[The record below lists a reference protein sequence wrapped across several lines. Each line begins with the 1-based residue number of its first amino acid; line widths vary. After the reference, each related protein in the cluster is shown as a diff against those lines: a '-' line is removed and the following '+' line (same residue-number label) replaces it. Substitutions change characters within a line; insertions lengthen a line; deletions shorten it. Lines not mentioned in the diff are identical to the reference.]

1 METID
6 NIINAYLV
14 KFRQEILN
22 DFKQVIIELNSQPKT
37 ITNEPV
43 WLSPQQARDIL
54 GIKSR
59 NSWKKLRS
67 TGEIHF
73 LKIGKGF
80 RYERKSLI
88 DYMTKRSTMK
98 YTINMRRKTNKIN
111 S

>member
-6 NIINAYLV
+6 NIIHAYFA

-22 DFKQVIIELNSQPKT
+22 DFRQVITEINSQSKT
-37 ITNEPV
+37 ISNEPV
-43 WLSPQQARDIL
+43 WLNPQQARDVL

-73 LKIGKGF
+73 LKIGKGY
-80 RYERKSLI
+80 RYDRKSLI
-88 DYMTKRSTMK
+88 DYMTKRSTMRH
-98 YTINMRRKTNKIN
+98 TINIRRKA
-111 S
+111 